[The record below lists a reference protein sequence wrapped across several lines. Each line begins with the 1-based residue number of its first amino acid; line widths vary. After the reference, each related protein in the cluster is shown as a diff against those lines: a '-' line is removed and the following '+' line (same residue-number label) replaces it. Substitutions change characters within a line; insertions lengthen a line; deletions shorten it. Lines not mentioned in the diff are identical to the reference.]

1 MKPRFFKNPLEFREW
16 LEKNHGKE
24 TEIWVGMY
32 KRSLP
37 AKAGKKASGK
47 IGINYDQALDEA
59 LCFGWI
65 DGILK
70 KYDEVSYSQ
79 RFTPRRHKSNWS
91 RINKG
96 HVERLIKE
104 GKMMSSGF
112 KAVEEAKKD

>member
-1 MKPRFFKNPLEFREW
+1 MKPEFFKSPTEFRKW
-16 LEKNHGKE
+16 LEKNHEKE
-24 TEIWVGMY
+24 DEIWVGMF
-32 KRSLP
+32 
-37 AKAGKKASGK
+37 KKASGK
-47 IGINYDQALDEA
+47 VGINYDQALDEA
-59 LCFGWI
+59 LCYGWI

-70 KYDEVSYSQ
+70 KYDEVSSIQ